1 MIEAL
6 ESYFMVAEGGIFW
19 YDRIRKARFLPPG
32 RREKVSEIQSLG
44 RRRLNVLAPS
54 FLEREEI
61 L

>member
-1 MIEAL
+1 MMEVM
-6 ESYFMVAEGGIFW
+6 EHYFMVAEGGFFW
-19 YDRIRKARFLPPG
+19 YDCIRKARFLPPG
-32 RREKVSEIQSLG
+32 RREKVSDIQSLG